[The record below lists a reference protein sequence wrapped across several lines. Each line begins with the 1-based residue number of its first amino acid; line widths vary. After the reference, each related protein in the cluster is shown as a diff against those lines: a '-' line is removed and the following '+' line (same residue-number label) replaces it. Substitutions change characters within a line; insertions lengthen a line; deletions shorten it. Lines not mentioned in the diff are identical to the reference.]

1 MNPDEQTRCEHD
13 RITYHTLVR
22 VAGWLVR
29 LTFASMSIEIA
40 GIQLVPINLH
50 DTRCAQRG
58 EVSQREAP
66 PSSHFV
72 GPFDAHLYGTLAI
85 FAEAPLLF
93 RLILRV
99 MRRGLFSPGAESCQ
113 VVRGHACGH
122 PARNCFDERHSD
134 ARALRSRPY
143 LPLSHGLKAAGSPS
157 AAPHDGSGQAHYG
170 RQDPLQ
176 PPDDRYYISNALTPA
191 CCCAFIEN

>member
-1 MNPDEQTRCEHD
+1 M
-13 RITYHTLVR
+13 L
-22 VAGWLVR
+22 
-29 LTFASMSIEIA
+29 IEIA
-40 GIQLVPINLH
+40 GIQLVLINLH
-50 DTRCAQRG
+50 DTRCAGRG
-58 EVSQREAP
+58 EVSRVGA
-66 PSSHFV
+66 SHRDEV
-72 GPFDAHLYGTLAI
+72 NVAFDAHLYGTWAI

-93 RLILRV
+93 KLLLRV
-99 MRRGLFSPGAESCQ
+99 LRRGLFCPWAKSHQ
-113 VVRGHACGH
+113 VVRDHACGH
-122 PARNCFDERHSD
+122 PARNFFGERPSD